1 MMIWDTSHNVC
12 RYLQTRYYCFY
23 RWHHN
28 VFDDRLTDIW
38 VTNLP
43 NISSNIFVDQ
53 GQFSDPDLS
62 AAHIKGK
69 MSKLLINHMTL
80 VHIFNLKAAFIVV
93 YIFLVIFFFL
103 RSSSINYLE
112 SFVINKEIVISYSEP
127 WITVPS
133 LYINTRLSWVVIVW

>member
-1 MMIWDTSHNVC
+1 MMIWDTSHNFC

-80 VHIFNLKAAFIVV
+80 VHIFNIKAAFIVV
-93 YIFLVIFFFL
+93 YIFLVIFFFQTTSHWYTTKQIHYYKNMPCFL
-103 RSSSINYLE
+103 SIYVSNWR
-112 SFVINKEIVISYSEP
+112 IH
-127 WITVPS
+127 
-133 LYINTRLSWVVIVW
+133 